1 MIKQIIRSSLC
12 LSLVLATCFA
22 SAKVSNGEKFGEWEG
37 SCQGQECI
45 VGQIAK
51 INNQPAGRVM
61 IQKSKD
67 QGYMALV
74 TLHLGLQI
82 DLMQGLGVA
91 IDGKPIGRPPF
102 EFCHQEGCNVFL
114 KLDAK
119 HIDSL
124 KKGNKLQLEFFSV
137 GGKNKRINMDFSL
150 SGITKALEAL

>member
-1 MIKQIIRSSLC
+1 MFKQIIRSSLC
-12 LSLVLATCFA
+12 LSLVLASCFA

-51 INNQPAGRVM
+51 LNGQPAGRVM
-61 IQKSKD
+61 IQKSND
-67 QGYMALV
+67 QGYIALV

-91 IDGKPIGRPPF
+91 IDGKQIGRPPF
-102 EFCHQEGCNVFL
+102 DFCPSEGCNVFI
-114 KLDAK
+114 KLNADNLAK
-119 HIDSL
+119 L